1 MGALVKMASNTVAV
15 RLPEEVLEE
24 LQRLADLQNKKVS
37 DIVRMLIVEGL
48 TKRSSE
54 KNAEVAERLDR
65 LEQLTLIASKA
76 AIKAQ
81 YLANMSASYSVDVSR
96 LMSGSQTPTAEEKSQ
111 FMTQMGEWA
120 EQYAVGELLLD
131 LGQEGQPEKSN
142 EQS

>member
-15 RLPEEVLEE
+15 RLPEQVLEE

-96 LMSGSQTPTAEEKSQ
+96 LMSGSQTPTDEEKSQ

>member
-15 RLPEEVLEE
+15 RLPEQVLEE

-96 LMSGSQTPTAEEKSQ
+96 LMSGSQTPTA
-111 FMTQMGEWA
+111 
-120 EQYAVGELLLD
+120 
-131 LGQEGQPEKSN
+131 
-142 EQS
+142 